1 MRMTT
6 PEYDYYELT
15 SDYISEHTSD
25 YSDIPIKCEVEDPQ
39 SFARV
44 FQPCILAVVFVL
56 GMVGNILVLITY
68 IVYRRLKSMTDVF
81 LLNLALADLL
91 LLLTLPFR
99 SADAIHGWVFGDWL
113 CKAVRS
119 LYSINYYSGFLFLTC
134 ISVDRYIA
142 IVLAT
147 VAHKLR
153 SQTIFYSKVSSA
165 LVWLVSVFMSV
176 PEMVWS
182 KVVKIDDLH
191 CEMILDVEDKLVKAA
206 TQFAQVTVGF
216 WLPFGVML
224 FCYSVIT
231 RTLLKGRGFQKHKAL
246 KVIGILVLLFVL
258 FQLPYS
264 VVLFLKTT
272 DWLGSKQMNCAI
284 RGAKHVAEDVTRSL
298 AFIRCCLNPLLYG
311 FVGVK
316 FRNDVLLLLRDLRC
330 MSRTQYSCS
339 ARSPPSSSNR
349 FSFISNGHTSSSSM
363 FSL

>member
-1 MRMTT
+1 MTT
-6 PEYDYYELT
+6 TEYDNYELT
-15 SDYISEHTSD
+15 SDYSSEYVSD
-25 YSDIPIKCEVEDPQ
+25 YSDIPIKCEAEDPQ
-39 SFARV
+39 SFLNV
-44 FQPCILAVVFVL
+44 FQPCILAVIFVL
-56 GMVGNILVLITY
+56 GMVGNILVLIIYTL
-68 IVYRRLKSMTDVF
+68 YRRLKSMTDVF

-91 LLLTLPFR
+91 LLLTLPFLA
-99 SADAIHGWVFGDWL
+99 ADARHGWLFGGWL

-119 LYSINYYSGFLFLTC
+119 LYSVNYYSGFLFLTC

-153 SQTIFYSKVSSA
+153 PKTIFYSKVSSA
-165 LVWLVSVFMSV
+165 LVWLVSVVMSV

-182 KVVKIDDLH
+182 KVVKMDDLH
-191 CEMILDVEDKLVKAA
+191 CEMILDMEDKVVKAA

-216 WLPFGVML
+216 WLPFVVML

-246 KVIGILVLLFVL
+246 KVIGALVLLFVL

-272 DWLGSKQMNCAI
+272 DWLGSKQVNC
-284 RGAKHVAEDVTRSL
+284 GVWGLKHVAEGVTRSL
-298 AFIRCCLNPLLYG
+298 AFLRCCLNPLLYG

-316 FRNDVLLLLRDLRC
+316 FRNDVLLLFRDLRC
-330 MSRTQYSCS
+330 MSRSQYS
-339 ARSPPSSSNR
+339 SPIRGLPSSSNR
-349 FSFISNGHTSSSSM
+349 FSSVSNRTTESSSV